1 MASFALALP
10 YVLRHEGGWSD
21 DPDDPGGATMHGI
34 TLETAKRH
42 GITTKEALRA
52 ITPEQEAAIYREDYW
67 RFDGIES
74 QRVATKLFDMA
85 VNMGLRTAVKLLQ
98 RGLEI
103 QADGVFGPKTEFEVN
118 HRLPDVVL
126 EILVEESRRHYLDIC
141 IARPKSKKYLDG
153 WMARANEVP
162 QREKA

>member
-1 MASFALALP
+1 MADFKLALP

-21 DPDDPGGATMHGI
+21 DPLDPGGATMHGI
-34 TLETAKRH
+34 TLRTAMRH
-42 GITTKEALRA
+42 GIMTKEALRA
-52 ITPEQEAAIYREDYW
+52 ITPAQEAAIYREDYW

-85 VNMGLRTAVKLLQ
+85 VNMGLKTAVKLLQ

-103 QADGVFGPKTEFEVN
+103 QADGIIGRQTELEVN
-118 HRLPDVVL
+118 HRLPDEVL

-141 IARPKSKKYLDG
+141 IARPKSKKFLNG
-153 WMARANEVP
+153 WMARAEEVP
-162 QREKA
+162 TR